1 MLQQRL
7 QEGVFNVDKPAGWT
21 SHDVVAKIRA
31 TFKFK
36 KVGHT
41 GTLDPQATGVLPVC
55 FGKGTKIVSFIMETE
70 KEYEATLRL
79 GEETDTQDAT
89 GKVVRTSP
97 VPAYLS
103 EKLFGTLSA
112 FVGEQLQIPPMYS
125 AIKVGGRPL
134 YEAARQ
140 GIEVSRT
147 PRPVTI
153 QQIQLLGL
161 EGRDVS
167 FRVTCSKG
175 TYIRTL
181 CADIGLKLGVGGHLL
196 SLRRTRVGNFRIADA
211 VALDTL
217 CELGRSRG
225 VGGLSEEGTETP
237 FEEEWERKVYPLNDV
252 LAGWPAVSVSEEQCD
267 RIAHGIAVAWEG
279 VIRSD
284 PFEKGSLLRL
294 LSPAGA
300 LMGIGRALIGS
311 QEVRDRGR
319 APFYKIEA
327 MLGRV

>member
-1 MLQQRL
+1 MLPQRL
-7 QEGVFNVDKPAGWT
+7 QDGVFNVDKPTGWT
-21 SHDVVAKIRA
+21 SHDVVAKIRS

-41 GTLDPQATGVLPVC
+41 GTLDPEATGVLPVC
-55 FGKGTKIVSFIMETE
+55 FGKGTKIVSYIMETE

-79 GEETDTQDAT
+79 GEETNTQDAT
-89 GKVVRTSP
+89 GKVIRTCP

-103 EKLFGTLSA
+103 EKLFDTLSA
-112 FVGEQLQIPPMYS
+112 FVGTHLQMPPMYS

-153 QQIQLLGL
+153 QQIELLSQ

-181 CADIGLKLGVGGHLL
+181 CADVGSKLGVGAHLL
-196 SLRRTRVGNFRIADA
+196 TLRRTRVGSFRIADT

-217 CELGRSRG
+217 CGLGKGERG
-225 VGGLSEEGTETP
+225 AEG
-237 FEEEWERKVYPLNDV
+237 WEQEVYSLNEV
-252 LAGWPAVSVSEEQCD
+252 LERLPAVSVSEKQCD
-267 RIAHGIAVAWEG
+267 RIAHGVAVAWEG
-279 VIRSD
+279 TIRSD
-284 PFEKGSLLRL
+284 PFEQGALLRL
-294 LSPAGA
+294 LSPDRE
-300 LMGIGRALIGS
+300 LMAIGRALIGS
-311 QEVRDRGR
+311 KEVEGLGR
-319 APFYKIEA
+319 APFYENETV
-327 MLGRV
+327 LV

>member
-1 MLQQRL
+1 MLPERL
-7 QEGVFNVDKPAGWT
+7 KDGVFNVDKPAGWT

-41 GTLDPQATGVLPVC
+41 GTLDPEATGVLPIC

-89 GKVVRTSP
+89 GKVVRTAP

-112 FVGEQLQIPPMYS
+112 FVGTHLQMPPMYS

-140 GIEVSRT
+140 GIEVSRP

-153 QQIQLLGL
+153 RQIELLSQA
-161 EGRDVS
+161 GRDVS

-181 CADIGLKLGVGGHLL
+181 CADVGAKLGVGGHLL
-196 SLRRTRVGNFRIADA
+196 SLRRTRVGSFRIADA

-217 CELGRSRG
+217 CGLAKTEAGWERAVCPLNE
-225 VGGLSEEGTETP
+225 VLGGL
-237 FEEEWERKVYPLNDV
+237 
-252 LAGWPAVSVSEEQCD
+252 PAVSVSDKQCG
-267 RIAHGIAVAWEG
+267 RIAHGVSIAWEG
-279 VIRSD
+279 ILRSD
-284 PFEKGSLLRL
+284 PFEKGSLLRF
-294 LSPAGA
+294 LSPGGE
-300 LMGIGRALIGS
+300 LMAVGRALVGRE
-311 QEVRDRGR
+311 EVGGLGR
-319 APFYKIEA
+319 APFYENEA
-327 MLGRV
+327 VLV